1 MPPSPSSGP
10 PWLSESL
17 SPTSPW
23 GMPFE
28 GADACGAGAGAGA
41 GAAFFAGLATGVG
54 AGLAGAV
61 AGVLAAEPF
70 ELLPLLPPQLATPTA
85 MRRSAAALA
94 RQGISLLRFIWVPPL
109 GLGVRE
115 VPRRR
120 AACRRP
126 EGDTFACNQGGSSSG
141 WCLHGGSVSLARWQ
155 HLGVPGSLWA
165 PR

>member
-41 GAAFFAGLATGVG
+41 GDACLAGLAAG
-54 AGLAGAV
+54 ARLGLAGAAACAWLGA
-61 AGVLAAEPF
+61 AGEF

-85 MRRSAAALA
+85 MRRIAAAVA
-94 RQGISLLRFIWVPPL
+94 MKVIGLL
-109 GLGVRE
+109 
-115 VPRRR
+115 
-120 AACRRP
+120 
-126 EGDTFACNQGGSSSG
+126 
-141 WCLHGGSVSLARWQ
+141 
-155 HLGVPGSLWA
+155 
-165 PR
+165 